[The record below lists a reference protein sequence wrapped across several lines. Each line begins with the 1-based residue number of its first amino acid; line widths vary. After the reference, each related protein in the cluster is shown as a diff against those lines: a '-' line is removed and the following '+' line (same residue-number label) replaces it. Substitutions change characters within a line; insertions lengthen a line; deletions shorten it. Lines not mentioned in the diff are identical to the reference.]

1 MNSSP
6 LERLASLSRR
16 SSRVALGLISGT
28 SMDGIDAALIHIE
41 SSPEAFS
48 VQTLACLHEPY
59 SAVEREALRAFIR
72 SPDLEAMTVW
82 DVYLGERFADT
93 ALRLMEQAGAPTVDF
108 IGSHGQT
115 IWHAPYGELFGKPTA
130 GTLQIGQPDVIAA
143 RTGLPV
149 VADFRTRDMAWGG
162 QGAPLVPFVDWRLLS
177 HPTENRIAL
186 NVGGIANV
194 TLLSAGCEAKD
205 IRAFDTG
212 PGNVLID
219 LAVQHFSHGSHTYD
233 AQGAFARKGKVNQ
246 RMLDSLLKH
255 PYYLIPPPKST
266 GREMF
271 GDGYFQTMQVDLE
284 RLGMLD
290 AIATLTELTAR
301 TIAFS
306 LSNFSAVR
314 LIAAGGGSHNSYL
327 LERLQVLMPGV
338 RVESSAAHGIDP
350 DFKEAIAFAVLADCF
365 LRGEPA
371 SFPNTTGA
379 QKPVLLGKC
388 CLP

>member
-1 MNSSP
+1 MNASP
-6 LERLASLSRR
+6 LHKFASLSQR

-28 SMDGIDAALIHIE
+28 SMDGIDTALVRID
-41 SSPEAFS
+41 SSSEPFS
-48 VQTLACLHEPY
+48 IQTLACLHEPY
-59 SAVEREALRAFIR
+59 STAEREALRAFIQC
-72 SPDLEAMTVW
+72 PDLEAMTVW

-93 ALRLMEQAGAPTVDF
+93 ALRLIEQAGAPTVDV

-115 IWHAPYGELFGKPTA
+115 IWHAPRGELFGKPAA

-177 HPTENRIAL
+177 HPSENRVAL

-194 TLLSAGCEAKD
+194 TLLPAGCEAKE
-205 IRAFDTG
+205 IRALDTG

-219 LAVQHFSHGSHTYD
+219 LATQYFTHGAHAYD

-246 RMLDSLLKH
+246 HLLDSLLQH
-255 PYYLIPPPKST
+255 PYYIEPTPKST

-271 GDGYFQTMQVDLE
+271 GDGYFQTLRTELE

-301 TIAFS
+301 TIARS
-306 LSNFSAVR
+306 LSNFSAER
-314 LIAAGGGSHNSYL
+314 LIAAGGGSHNSFL
-327 LERLQVLMPGV
+327 MERLQALLPGV

-379 QKPVLLGKC
+379 QKTVLLGKC